1 MAKYRITESQIRE
14 VISEELTKNDIKDFV
29 KNDKDIERYI
39 KKITADVMTNLFQT
53 LWQQKSYINQ
63 NIVK

>member
-1 MAKYRITESQIRE
+1 MAKYRITESQIRN